1 MPTIFRIRGL
11 RVVIYPNDH
20 RPDHV
25 HVIGKAVEAV
35 FFLNCP
41 DGPIAPRENYGFSLR
56 ALRRI
61 AEELTRRLKELCEA
75 WERIHGG

>member
-11 RVVIYPNDH
+11 RAVIYPNDH
-20 RPDHV
+20 RPDHL
-25 HVIGKAVEAV
+25 HVIGESVEAV

-41 DGPIAPRENYGFSLR
+41 DGPIGLRENYGFSLR

-61 AEELTRRLKELCEA
+61 AAELTRRLKELCDA
-75 WERIHGG
+75 RERIHGG